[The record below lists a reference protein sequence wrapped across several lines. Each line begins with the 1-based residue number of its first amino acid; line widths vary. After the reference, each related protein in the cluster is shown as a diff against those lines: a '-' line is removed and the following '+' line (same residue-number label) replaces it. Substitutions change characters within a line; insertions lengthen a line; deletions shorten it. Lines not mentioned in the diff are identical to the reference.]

1 MDLCRYCKV
10 RECPLGYRGGTLRF
24 LRNQPQPRREVADRE
39 GEIARFE
46 QARQQAIAQL
56 AQLHEDTTARLGED
70 KALLFEIHQMML
82 DDLDYRDAVT
92 GMIQGEGVCAEYAV
106 EQTGQQFSRM
116 FAQMD
121 DSYMRERAAD
131 VLDVSRRVVRLLTG
145 QGEEELDGDGPVILA
160 SDDLVPSQ
168 TARLDRNRVLAFVT
182 ARGSSNSH
190 TAIFARTM
198 GIPAVVGLGD
208 SLLADYDGQDAFVD
222 GSDGRVY
229 IAPDPDTAA
238 QLRQRQ
244 RRKRT
249 TAVIWRAFGDAR
261 PLPLT
266 DVGCWYAP
274 TSAPPRTWTRPW
286 PEMQTVSD
294 CSAASSSTWGG
305 TTYPPEESQYQA
317 YRRAA
322 EAMDGRTVVIRTL
335 DIGAD
340 QAGRLFPAAPGGEPC
355 HGHAGDPHL
364 PNPARGI
371 LHPTSGVIPGL
382 RPWPGW
388 L

>member
-1 MDLCRYCKV
+1 MPVLQGQGVSR
-10 RECPLGYRGGTLRF
+10 GIAGGTLRF

-190 TAIFARTM
+190 TAIFARTVPT
-198 GIPAVVGLGD
+198 GECT
-208 SLLADYDGQDAFVD
+208 
-222 GSDGRVY
+222 SDIFRFY
-229 IAPDPDTAA
+229 
-238 QLRQRQ
+238 
-244 RRKRT
+244 
-249 TAVIWRAFGDAR
+249 
-261 PLPLT
+261 
-266 DVGCWYAP
+266 
-274 TSAPPRTWTRPW
+274 
-286 PEMQTVSD
+286 
-294 CSAASSSTWGG
+294 
-305 TTYPPEESQYQA
+305 
-317 YRRAA
+317 
-322 EAMDGRTVVIRTL
+322 
-335 DIGAD
+335 
-340 QAGRLFPAAPGGEPC
+340 
-355 HGHAGDPHL
+355 
-364 PNPARGI
+364 
-371 LHPTSGVIPGL
+371 
-382 RPWPGW
+382 
-388 L
+388 

>member
-1 MDLCRYCKV
+1 MPVLQGQGVSR
-10 RECPLGYRGGTLRF
+10 GIAGGTLRF

-244 RRKRT
+244 RAEEDHRRYLEGFRGCQ
-249 TAVIWRAFGDAR
+249 AIASDGRRVLVCANIGSPQDLDAALAGDADGIGLFR
-261 PLPLT
+261 SEFLYLGR
-266 DVGCWYAP
+266 D
-274 TSAPPRTWTRPW
+274 
-286 PEMQTVSD
+286 D
-294 CSAASSSTWGG
+294 
-305 TTYPPEESQYQA
+305 YPPEESQYQA

-340 QAGRLFPAAPGGEPC
+340 KQADYFQ
-355 HGHAGDPHL
+355 L
-364 PNPARGI
+364 PQEENPAMGMRAIRI
-371 LHPTSGVIPGL
+371 LSLIHI
-382 RPWPGW
+382 
-388 L
+388 